1 MCLPCL
7 FNCSLRPSTNHK
19 SLATDS
25 AAASP
30 SRIPEGPDLLGMLIG
45 AAVSMISGC
54 PLCLELPTS
63 NLKLNSRFGSV
74 GKTLMPARLFRM
86 GLQSDI
92 DSLGAGRAGSG
103 LGFKLNPV
111 ISRSCKQCWSSV
123 WGYNVGGGWK
133 CRVCW
138 VVVAAGESLASLS
151 IVQIRAH
158 LAGRLHARSRM
169 LGRQTIKAPAK
180 ILFHGS

>member
-1 MCLPCL
+1 MCLPWL

-25 AAASP
+25 TAASTP
-30 SRIPEGPDLLGMLIG
+30 RIPEGPDLLGMLIE
-45 AAVSMISGC
+45 AAVSMISGH
-54 PLCLELPTS
+54 PLCWELPTS

-74 GKTLMPARLFRM
+74 GKTLMPARVFRT

-92 DSLGAGRAGSG
+92 DSLGAGRTRSG

-123 WGYNVGGGWK
+123 WGYNVGG
-133 CRVCW
+133 
-138 VVVAAGESLASLS
+138 E
-151 IVQIRAH
+151 VQGVLGGGCCQSPSPVYRSSRF
-158 LAGRLHARSRM
+158 GR
-169 LGRQTIKAPAK
+169 I
-180 ILFHGS
+180 

>member
-1 MCLPCL
+1 MSAVLV
-7 FNCSLRPSTNHK
+7 NCSLQPSTNHK
-19 SLATDS
+19 CLATDS
-25 AAASP
+25 TAASP
-30 SRIPEGPDLLGMLIG
+30 SRIHEGPDLFGMLIE
-45 AAVSMISGC
+45 AVASMISRC
-54 PLCLELPTS
+54 PLCRELPTS
-63 NLKLNSRFGSV
+63 NLKLGSRFGSV
-74 GKTLMPARLFRM
+74 GKTLIPAMVFRM

-92 DSLGAGRAGSG
+92 DSLDAGRTGSG
-103 LGFKLNPV
+103 LGFQLNPV
-111 ISRSCKQCWSSV
+111 ISRSCKQCWSTV
-123 WGYNVGGGWK
+123 WGYNVVGGRGR